1 MRFCC
6 VLFVDFVFV
15 LKSGRKVLV
24 LYVLLLNGVIKFY
37 LFYRDI
43 LYFFFI
49 IKVIFKCLYDIFIGI
64 DYKD

>member
-49 IKVIFKCLYDIFIGI
+49 IKVIFKFLYDIFIGI